1 MNYQSL
7 LDTLM
12 NLGQN
17 APVSQ
22 QKETLRLVCQQIM
35 NAGQEVDHD
44 LLIRAQNTLYMLNN
58 PFGIDGNEE
67 GHIAFEIVSLKHELE
82 RRIGQQQNMA
92 VEDGGRRKRR
102 RGKKTRRHATKR
114 FKKRRLTTQKK

>member
-1 MNYQSL
+1 
-7 LDTLM
+7 M

-17 APVSQ
+17 APLSQ

-35 NAGQEVDHD
+35 NAGQGVDHE
-44 LLIRAQNTLYMLNN
+44 LLMRAQNTLYMLNN
-58 PFGIDGNEE
+58 PFGVDGNEE
-67 GHIAFEIVSLKHELE
+67 GHIAFEIMTLKHELE

-102 RGKKTRRHATKR
+102 RGKKTKKTKKSRRYTR
-114 FKKRRLTTQKK
+114 RRLTTQKK